1 MTKNERTIKRLK
13 KRLKEVT
20 QAFYEVNTSGLEL
33 NQIININKPKRG
45 TTDSILQ
52 YN

>member
-1 MTKNERTIKRLK
+1 MTKDERTIKRLK

-33 NQIININKPKRG
+33 NQIINLNRPKRLK
-45 TTDSILQ
+45 TDSVLQ
-52 YN
+52 FE